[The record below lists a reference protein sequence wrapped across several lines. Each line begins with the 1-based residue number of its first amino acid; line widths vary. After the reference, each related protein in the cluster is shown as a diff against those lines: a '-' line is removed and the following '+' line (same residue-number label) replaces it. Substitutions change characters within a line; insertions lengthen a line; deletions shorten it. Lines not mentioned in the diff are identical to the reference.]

1 MAIVLVPKDSLP
13 VSRIWRGNVYVPDD
27 EGTEELPQDLLDAL
41 GQPKQVDP
49 LKAEPKQKA
58 KKQ

>member
-27 EGTEELPQDLLDAL
+27 EGTEELPQDLLETIE
-41 GQPKQVDP
+41 QPKQVNP
-49 LKAEPKQKA
+49 PKAEPKPKA
-58 KKQ
+58 KK